1 MCDPFHMHNLDAVF
15 TKEQKTEWRR
25 EMCPA
30 DLSVGTAPNPSHSG
44 ASVTLTCWKI
54 SSSLQSSPISLAR
67 GLAHRV
73 FV

>member
-30 DLSVGTAPNPSHSG
+30 DLSVGTAPNPSHVDLLENIFFS
-44 ASVTLTCWKI
+44 AVFPHL
-54 SSSLQSSPISLAR
+54 SS
-67 GLAHRV
+67 
-73 FV
+73 